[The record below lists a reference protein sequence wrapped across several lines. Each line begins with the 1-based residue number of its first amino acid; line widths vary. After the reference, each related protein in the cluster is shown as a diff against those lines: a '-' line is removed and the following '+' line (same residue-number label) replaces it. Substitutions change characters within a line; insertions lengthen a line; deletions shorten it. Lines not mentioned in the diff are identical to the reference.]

1 MSFFHECGMDLL
13 SQIRTVDDF
22 PKPGIKFLDV
32 TSILED
38 PKLFRQTIKWFVK
51 TAVEHKIES
60 IVGVDA
66 RGFIWA
72 SVLASELQIP
82 LYLAR
87 KPGKLPGRV
96 VTETY
101 DTEYSTASLSML
113 ADADIKGPVM
123 VVDDILATGGTLKAV
138 GNLLTTHW
146 NIVPSQQ
153 VHAVLVKLS
162 FLSGAK
168 DLTDTGYNLRSIDSL
183 N

>member
-1 MSFFHECGMDLL
+1 MDLL
-13 SQIRTVDDF
+13 SKIRTVDDF

-38 PKLFRQTIKWFVK
+38 PKLFRQTIKWFLK

-60 IVGVDA
+60 VVGVDA
-66 RGFIWA
+66 RGFLWA
-72 SVLASELQIP
+72 SVVAAELHVP

-113 ADADIKGPVM
+113 ADVDIRGPVM
-123 VVDDILATGGTLKAV
+123 IVDDILATGGTLKAV
-138 GNLLTTHW
+138 GNLLSSNW
-146 NIVPSQQ
+146 NIDAGQQ
-153 VHAVLVKLS
+153 VHAVLVELG
-162 FLSGAK
+162 FLPGAK
-168 DLTDTGYNLRSIDSL
+168 NLKDLGYTVKSIDCL
-183 N
+183 D

>member
-1 MSFFHECGMDLL
+1 MDLL

-38 PKLFRQTIKWFVK
+38 PRLFRQTIKWFVK
-51 TAVEHKIES
+51 AAVEHKVES

-138 GNLLTTHW
+138 GNLLQTYW
-146 NIVPSQQ
+146 NIEPCEQ
-153 VHAVLVKLS
+153 VHAVLVELG
-162 FLSGAK
+162 FLSGSK
-168 DLTDTGYNLRSIDSL
+168 VLKDTGYVVQSINQL

>member
-1 MSFFHECGMDLL
+1 MSFFHEYTMDLL
-13 SQIRTVDDF
+13 SKIRTVDDF

-38 PKLFRQTIKWFVK
+38 PKLFRQTIKWFIK
-51 TAVEHKIES
+51 IAVEHKIES

-66 RGFIWA
+66 RGFVWA
-72 SVLASELQIP
+72 SVLASELQVP

-113 ADADIKGPVM
+113 ADADIKGPAM
-123 VVDDILATGGTLKAV
+123 VVDDILATGGTLRAV
-138 GNLLTTHW
+138 SNLLTKHW
-146 NIVPSQQ
+146 NIPYQQQ
-153 VHAVLVKLS
+153 VHAVLVELG
-162 FLSGAK
+162 FLSGGS
-168 DLTDTGYNLRSIDSL
+168 DLRSIGYSVRSIDTL

>member
-1 MSFFHECGMDLL
+1 VSFFRECAMDLVPN
-13 SQIRTVDDF
+13 IRTVDDF
-22 PKPGIKFLDV
+22 PKPGVKFLDV

-38 PKLFRQTIKWFVK
+38 PLLFRKTIKWFVK
-51 TAVEHKIES
+51 TAIKYNVES

-72 SVLASELQIP
+72 STLASELQVP

-87 KPGKLPGRV
+87 KPGKLPGEV

-113 ADADIKGPVM
+113 KNVNIKGPVM

-138 GNLLTTHW
+138 GNLLNKHW
-146 NIVPSQQ
+146 NIEPSQQ
-153 VHAVLVKLS
+153 VHAVLVELG
-162 FLSGAK
+162 FLPGTESLK
-168 DLTDTGYNLRSIDSL
+168 NLGYNVQAIDRL
-183 N
+183 D

>member
-1 MSFFHECGMDLL
+1 MDLL
-13 SQIRTVDDF
+13 SKIRTVDDF

-38 PKLFRQTIKWFVK
+38 PTLFRQTIKWFVK

-66 RGFIWA
+66 RGFVWA
-72 SVLASELQIP
+72 SALAAELHVP
-82 LYLAR
+82 LHLAR

-113 ADADIKGPVM
+113 ADADIRGPVM
-123 VVDDILATGGTLKAV
+123 VVDDILATGGTLTAV
-138 GNLLTTHW
+138 GRLLEQHW
-146 NIVPSQQ
+146 NVDAGQQ
-153 VHAVLVKLS
+153 VHAVLVELGFLPGAEKLKH
-162 FLSGAK
+162 L
-168 DLTDTGYNLRSIDSL
+168 GYTVKSIDRL
-183 N
+183 D

>member
-1 MSFFHECGMDLL
+1 MDLL
-13 SQIRTVDDF
+13 SQIRTVDNF

-38 PKLFRQTIKWFVK
+38 PCLFRKTIKWFVK
-51 TAVEHKIES
+51 TAVEHKVES
-60 IVGVDA
+60 IVGIDA

-72 SVLASELQIP
+72 SVLASELQVP

-113 ADADIKGPVM
+113 ADVDIKGPVM
-123 VVDDILATGGTLKAV
+123 IVDDILATGGTLNAA
-138 GNLLTTHW
+138 GNLLQQHW
-146 NIVPSQQ
+146 NISPEQQ
-153 VHAVLVKLS
+153 VHAVLVELG
-162 FLSGAK
+162 FLSGSKKLK
-168 DLTDTGYNLRSIDSL
+168 DIGYNIQAIAQLT
-183 N
+183 